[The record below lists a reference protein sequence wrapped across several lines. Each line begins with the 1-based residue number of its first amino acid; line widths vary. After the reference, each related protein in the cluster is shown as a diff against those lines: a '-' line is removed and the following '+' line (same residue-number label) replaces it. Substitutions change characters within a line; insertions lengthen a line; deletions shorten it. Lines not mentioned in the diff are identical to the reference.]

1 MVEISRLF
9 WKKAFTS
16 DNFLLGDVESA
27 ELDMNTWQIT
37 NFFIGLSDDAAKKL
51 GFRRPFLG
59 RVVICLPVSAIK
71 TFQDTAILNKT
82 IAELQDLKECKE

>member
-1 MVEISRLF
+1 
-9 WKKAFTS
+9 KKAFTS

-37 NFFIGLSDDAAKKL
+37 NFFIGLSDDAAKKI